1 RARELGGRSADVAQ
15 RTVGSEVEALGERL
29 EVRAGQAA
37 HRRHELL
44 EALGL
49 PVELREHLGTGVL
62 DLVLGRAGAQGLLE
76 IVPEPE
82 QAIVEHLED
91 PARGVR
97 AAAHQK
103 ARTLGG
109 VRVARAGP
117 VSLAIED
124 AKRDQRVEEVGDGA
138 GMKAE
143 ALAELLAG
151 ERSVPELV
159 EEVKLGG

>member
-1 RARELGGRSADVAQ
+1 
-15 RTVGSEVEALGERL
+15 
-29 EVRAGQAA
+29 
-37 HRRHELL
+37 
-44 EALGL
+44 
-49 PVELREHLGTGVL
+49 
-62 DLVLGRAGAQGLLE
+62 LVLGRPGAQGLLE

-82 QAIVEHLED
+82 QAIVEHLEE
-91 PARGVR
+91 PARVVL
-97 AAAHQK
+97 AAAHQE

-159 EEVKLGG
+159 EEVKLGGDEQHLRAHEAAGNLNDPDGRELFRHDDLLGGRSSQIPDRGAIKACASSL